1 MKKAAV
7 LVVIC
12 LMLAVIP
19 AGCGKSEKI
28 ITQLDDASEAKIGV
42 MTGSTGEQSARAMF
56 PGADIK
62 SFDDIMDVAPALTT

>member
-1 MKKAAV
+1 MPIVKHGVWQESDRGYVRLMKKAAV

-42 MTGSTGEQSARAMF
+42 MTGSTGEQ
-56 PGADIK
+56 
-62 SFDDIMDVAPALTT
+62 